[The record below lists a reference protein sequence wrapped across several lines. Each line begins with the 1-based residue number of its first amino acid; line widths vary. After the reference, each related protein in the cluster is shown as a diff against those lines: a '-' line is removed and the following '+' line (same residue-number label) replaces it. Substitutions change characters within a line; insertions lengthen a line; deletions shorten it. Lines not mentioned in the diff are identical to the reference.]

1 MKRLTIIGSAI
12 LVVLIVG
19 WIVYRSSSP
28 PKKFLFVGPVPTSCP
43 APKAPKCPKPGDVD
57 ANNGCPTGGYNANRG
72 ECAVT
77 FSYYKDYAG
86 CKDDKP
92 MEFYTKASL
101 NKPSKYRLI
110 SGTAFDIQAAFTEID
125 CTSHEAVAAVNIG
138 KPFLPTGDVFSDF
151 KSEHISGD
159 ADPAAIGKCFKV
171 TVNLSGGPDCIDP
184 HIIVRGN

>member
-19 WIVYRSSSP
+19 WIVYQSSSP

-110 SGTAFDIQAAFTEID
+110 SGTAFDIQAEIPD
-125 CTSHEAVAAVNIG
+125 HLG
-138 KPFLPTGDVFSDF
+138 R
-151 KSEHISGD
+151 
-159 ADPAAIGKCFKV
+159 AIGE
-171 TVNLSGGPDCIDP
+171 I
-184 HIIVRGN
+184 HILDGEHLIGQDRPRSRVHPR